1 MRAPADDRNTVLR
14 QDPRPIYVH
23 DDHGLAVDPE
33 HRELRPDHFVPDV
46 LLMREFF
53 FGRDDRA
60 QALVEFALVLP
71 IFLLLV
77 TGILD
82 VARAVW
88 QENTLAYSAREGTR
102 YAIVHG
108 SSGTPVV
115 GPVSTTINPSAFNTG
130 NIVSAV
136 RNTAI
141 GISNVDVTVD
151 YPDGDNQRNH
161 RVTVDATAPFIPL
174 PSQFLLGSAFQITLR
189 GGSQLVIQR

>member
-1 MRAPADDRNTVLR
+1 MRSMRRGTAR
-14 QDPRPIYVH
+14 
-23 DDHGLAVDPE
+23 GF
-33 HRELRPDHFVPDV
+33 RED
-46 LLMREFF
+46 E
-53 FGRDDRA
+53 RA

-77 TGILD
+77 TGIFD

-88 QENTLAYSAREGTR
+88 QENSLAYAAREGTR

-108 SSGTPVV
+108 SGGSPVV
-115 GPVSTTINPSAFNTG
+115 GPCTNCLNPAANNLG

-136 RNTAI
+136 TANAI
-141 GISNVDVTVD
+141 GVYNVDVTID

-161 RVTVDATAPFIPL
+161 RVTVDVSAPFVPL
-174 PSQFLLGSAFQITLR
+174 PSQYLLGGAFQITLR